1 MTSELT
7 NEEKIGIVTQHINT
21 LNYNKYNLK
30 LTILELNAVSSP
42 NQATINEMILQIS
55 DLDDKISVLET
66 EKTTLEQE

>member
-7 NEEKIGIVTQHINT
+7 NEEKIGIVNQHIKT
-21 LNYNKYNLK
+21 LNYNKYNLN

-42 NQATINEMILQIS
+42 NQATINEIVLQIS

>member
-7 NEEKIGIVTQHINT
+7 NEEKIGIVNQHIKT
-21 LNYNKYNLK
+21 LNYNKYNLN

>member
-7 NEEKIGIVTQHINT
+7 NEEKIGIVNQHIKT
-21 LNYNKYNLK
+21 LNYNKYNLN

-55 DLDDKISVLET
+55 DLDDKISVL
-66 EKTTLEQE
+66 L